1 MRRGNE
7 RGSYGLEEAQP
18 ETPARSPRPQP
29 VVADELPDRP
39 VRPARPA
46 NGAPRRGRR
55 KDASNGARQPEIGP
69 RPKSERVIVDASN
82 VAHSTEK
89 TAPKLANVRIMRD
102 HLTEEGLTPILV
114 ADAALR
120 HQIDDAD
127 GYEALVK
134 TGEIQQAPA
143 GTDADY
149 FILTFARELDAAVLS
164 NDRFKDRIAH
174 FPEVA
179 ERIIR
184 YMIVAG
190 EVVLDRR
197 AKPRGRKPR
206 SSAPSAKPTDVS
218 NVHNARGHQ

>member
-1 MRRGNE
+1 MISPVLSFPSDSSGSAGSTAPATRVHAAGGGN
-7 RGSYGLEEAQP
+7 GSG
-18 ETPARSPRPQP
+18 
-29 VVADELPDRP
+29 
-39 VRPARPA
+39 
-46 NGAPRRGRR
+46 RRGRR
-55 KDASNGARQPEIGP
+55 KDVPNGARSGTTGP

-82 VAHSTEK
+82 VAHSTERMG
-89 TAPKLANVRIMRD
+89 PMLANVRLVRD
-102 HLTEEGLTPILV
+102 HLTEDGMTPILV

-120 HQIDDAD
+120 HQIDDPD

-134 TGEIQQAPA
+134 AGEIQQAPA

-149 FILTFARELDAAVLS
+149 FILTFARELDASVLS

-174 FPEVA
+174 FPDVQ

-190 EVVLDRR
+190 EVVLERR

-206 SSAPSAKPTDVS
+206 KSAGPIKPES
-218 NVHNARGHQ
+218 GLGGRR